1 VSLNYNPA
9 NVLVVIKMM
18 SKRQLTVLTMLV
30 SVIMAAAPVSAIFY
44 GQGQIQ
50 ATPAEK
56 LVEVADRAEQQ
67 VKNLIDL
74 VYDNETALEKI
85 EEVGLLDALE
95 SNVTLYDEGVGN
107 LTAAHDALDAED
119 YEGAVDYATEALS
132 IFREVFSSIHMILE
146 DAGLKKC
153 ELVDCEGLLD
163 AMTRQLERIDRLRA
177 LLPEDATDEIKQLLD
192 DTEALLDIDA
202 ARALLLEGKT
212 TEVRDT
218 LLEAKALIAQV
229 YDYLKEEAEGLN
241 AWRIDGYCERVRER
255 IRERFRN
262 GNQSGIDFTDV
273 IEAFG
278 YQSENEFM
286 EQLET
291 RIQTAKGKTG
301 DFKNALQDLE
311 EIGQMVQEMDQAL
324 AQKMNQH
331 QNGAGS
337 GNGSGSASGNSGGSG
352 GAGSGN
358 GNIGSS
364 YSRGGGNGP

>member
-1 VSLNYNPA
+1 MSLNYNPA
-9 NVLVVIKMM
+9 NVVVVIKMM
-18 SKRQLTVLTMLV
+18 NKRQLTVLTLLV
-30 SVIMAAAPVSAIFY
+30 SVIIAAAPVSAIFY

-50 ATPAEK
+50 ATPAEE

-85 EEVGLLDALE
+85 EEVGLLVALE
-95 SNVTLYDEGVGN
+95 NNVTLYNEGVGN

-146 DAGLKKC
+146 DAGLQKC

-163 AMTRQLERIDRLRA
+163 AMARQLERIDRLREI
-177 LLPEDATDEIKQLLD
+177 LPEGAPDEIKQLLD
-192 DTEALLDIDA
+192 DAEALLDIDA

-218 LLEAKALIAQV
+218 LQQAKALIAQV

-255 IRERFRN
+255 IRERFMN

-273 IEAFG
+273 LKSLG
-278 YQSENEFM
+278 YQNESQFM
-286 EQLET
+286 EQLENM
-291 RIQTAKGKTG
+291 IQTAKGNKAN
-301 DFKNALQDLE
+301 FQKALQDLD

-324 AQKMNQH
+324 AQKMNQY
-331 QNGAGS
+331 QNGP
-337 GNGSGSASGNSGGSG
+337 GNGSGSGSGNGDGSG
-352 GAGSGN
+352 GAGSDN
-358 GNIGSS
+358 GNIGNN
-364 YSRGGGNGP
+364 YSRGNGGNGP